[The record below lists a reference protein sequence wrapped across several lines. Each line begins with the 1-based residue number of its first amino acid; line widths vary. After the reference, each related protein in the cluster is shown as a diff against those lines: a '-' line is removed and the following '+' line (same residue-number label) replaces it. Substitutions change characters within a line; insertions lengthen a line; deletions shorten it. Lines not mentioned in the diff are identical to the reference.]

1 MVGSIDDFEG
11 EILMALSGPRAIFR
25 ARAMGGQKT
34 AVLMALPSPRV
45 LKNLGPRANCCSRER
60 KVANECIV

>member
-1 MVGSIDDFEG
+1 M
-11 EILMALSGPRAIFR
+11 MALSGPRAIFR

-45 LKNLGPRANCCSRER
+45 LKNLGPRANCCSREEIGVR
-60 KVANECIV
+60 NGR